1 MGRLKKLTIAD
12 KKTFTEFLMLRRHSL
27 AVCAFENVYIWKG
40 LFDIRWTVIGESLCV
55 FFKDK
60 IGTFLYLPPQGP
72 RPDPSVVVE
81 AFRIMDRQNRN
92 PGISRIQNVE
102 EEDLVFYKNQGYACR
117 YASCDYVCR
126 TSDLVRLQG
135 NRFKSKRASV
145 NYFIKHYP
153 FEYAVFYPRY
163 KNACLALYR
172 LWMRQREDAY
182 PDPFY
187 RGMLKD
193 SLNAFGVLLGQYSRL
208 GCLGR
213 LVKINGAVKAA
224 TFGYALNQDIFCV
237 LYEITDLSVKGLS
250 QFVFRAF
257 CGELEKYRFVNVMDD
272 SGLANLKKVKL
283 SYHPAQLV
291 HAYTVERAHA

>member
-1 MGRLKKLTIAD
+1 MTRLKKLTIAD
-12 KKTFTEFLMLRRHSL
+12 KKTFTAFLMLRRHSL
-27 AVCAFENVYIWKG
+27 AVCSFENVYIWKG
-40 LFDIRWTVIGESLCV
+40 LFDIRWAVIEENLCV

-60 IGTFLYLPPQGP
+60 IGTFLYLPPQGS
-72 RPDPSVVVE
+72 RPSPSVVVE
-81 AFRIMDRQNRN
+81 AFRIMDRQNCN
-92 PGISRIQNVE
+92 PEVSRIENVE
-102 EEDLVFYKNQGYACR
+102 EEDLAFYKSQGYACK
-117 YASCDYVCR
+117 YASCDYLCR
-126 TSDLVRLQG
+126 TSDLARLQG
-135 NRFKSKRASV
+135 NRFKSKRSSV

-153 FEYAVFYPRY
+153 CEYTVFSPRY

-182 PDPFY
+182 LDPFY
-187 RGMLKD
+187 RGMLRD
-193 SLNAFGVLLGQYSRL
+193 SLNAFGVLLGHYSRL

-224 TFGYALNQDIFCV
+224 TFGYALNPDIFCV

-257 CGELEKYRFVNVMDD
+257 CGELGKYRFVNVMDD
-272 SGLANLKKVKL
+272 SDLANLKKVKL

-291 HAYTVERAHA
+291 SAYRVERAHA